1 MLKEDLRG
9 KYKELRNSLTP
20 SFLTS
25 ESIAIA
31 NMLLKLPIWQ
41 FEYYHLFLP
50 ITHKKEIDTSIVL
63 SILQGK
69 DKHVLVPKVVNA
81 NTLEHYLLTD
91 NTKFKQS
98 TWGVPEPL
106 DGILVHPQ
114 KIDVVFVP
122 LMAFDQKGYRVG
134 YGKGFYDSFLSECR
148 KDVLKVGLSFFA
160 PEEQITN
167 VHDADVPLDYCVT
180 PDKVYSFGKS

>member
-1 MLKEDLRG
+1 MLKEDLRI
-9 KYKELRNSLTP
+9 KYSELRNSLT
-20 SFLTS
+20 SAYLTS

-50 ITHKKEIDTSIVL
+50 ITNKKEIDTTVIL

-69 DKHVLVPKVVNA
+69 DKHVLVPKVIGPNS
-81 NTLEHYLLTD
+81 LEHYLLTD

-98 TWGVPEPL
+98 AWGVPEPL
-106 DGILVHPQ
+106 DGITVLPQ

-122 LMAFDQKGYRVG
+122 LMAFDKEGYRVG

-148 KDVLKVGLSFFA
+148 KEVLKIGLSFFG

-167 VHDADVPLDYCVT
+167 IHSADVPLDYCVT
-180 PDKVYSFGKS
+180 PNEIYSFGKS

>member
-1 MLKEDLRG
+1 MLKEDLRI

-20 SFLTS
+20 AFLTS

-50 ITHKKEIDTSIVL
+50 ITHKKEIDTTVIL

-69 DKHVLVPKVVNA
+69 DKHVLVPKVKNS
-81 NTLEHYLLTD
+81 NSLENYLLSD

-98 TWGVPEPL
+98 SWGVPEPL
-106 DGILVHPQ
+106 DGIIVAPE

-122 LMAFDQKGYRVG
+122 LMAYDKNGYRVG
-134 YGKGFYDSFLSECR
+134 YGKGFYDSFLSKCR
-148 KDVLKVGLSFFA
+148 KDVLKIGLSFFG
-160 PEEQITN
+160 PEEQIKN
-167 VHDADVPLDYCVT
+167 IHSGDIPLDYCVT
-180 PDKVYSFGKS
+180 PHKVYSFGKS